1 MRTTPP
7 TRFHLRF
14 PVKDIRHLS
23 GRYSAEMTP
32 RDQRLTT
39 TITKEVFPAYEQQ
52 GFLTKH
58 QFVSVCEWKSPRA
71 KPRFESN
78 DPDLVR
84 EVSAL
89 ARTTQSER
97 MRIQIWTLLSGVNW
111 PTASVF
117 LHFAFP
123 DQYPILDVRALWSLG
138 VDRPPTYNFDFWER
152 YTGTCRSLAK
162 KAGVT
167 MRELDQALWK
177 YSQDNQGRLT
187 Q

>member
-1 MRTTPP
+1 MQPATNPQFR
-7 TRFHLRF
+7 LRF
-14 PVKDIRHLS
+14 PASSVRQLAS
-23 GRYSAEMTP
+23 SYSSELNGRD
-32 RDQRLTT
+32 RRLTQI
-39 TITKEVFPAYEQQ
+39 ITEEAFPAYEEQ
-52 GFLTKH
+52 GFLTKE

-78 DPDLVR
+78 DTDLIR

-89 ARTTQSER
+89 ARTTTSER
-97 MRIQIWTLLSGVNW
+97 MRIQAWTLLDGVKW

-138 VDRPPTYNFDFWER
+138 ADRPSAYNFPFWSK
-152 YTGTCRSLAK
+152 YTDACRTLAK
-162 KAGVT
+162 KVNVT

-177 YSQDNQGRLT
+177 QSQMNQGKS
-187 Q
+187 